1 MSGSEDGGAPDEIR
15 RLDQSTIER
24 IAAGEV
30 VERPASVVKE
40 LVENSLDADAS
51 RVRIAVER
59 GGKDGI
65 RVTDDGTGMS
75 EAAVETAVEK
85 HTTSKIGDIEDLE
98 AGVGSLGFRGEALA
112 AIGAVS
118 RLTIRTK
125 ARGASRGT
133 ELTMVGG
140 EVESVEPA
148 GCPEGTT
155 VEVTDLF
162 YNVPA
167 RRKYLEQDG
176 TEFSHVSRV
185 ATGYA
190 LSNPD
195 LSLALSHN
203 DREVFST
210 TGQGSLESTILSVYG
225 REVAEAMIPLDG
237 ESAEGPLASVDGVVS
252 HPETTRASPAHC
264 SVFVNGRYVRAG
276 IVRDAIVAAYGGQL
290 AADRYPFAIVF
301 LSLPPEAVDVNVH
314 PRKHEVRFAEEEAIR
329 EQVETTV
336 ENALLD
342 AGLVRSGAPRGR
354 SAPEQTSIETERAT
368 ADATAERPS
377 TPATDEGT
385 DGANSNGTKPTE
397 PGAGSTMTDQTGE
410 TTADPPETGT
420 ASTGADTMAG
430 ERRAGSADLPEP
442 STDDAESGTV
452 EQERKFTETPAQAT
466 LDGETVIDEP
476 AFERLPRL
484 RVLGQLHDTYLVCES
499 PDGLV
504 LVDQHAAHERVNYER
519 LRERFAGD
527 VGRQELAAPVEI
539 ELTAAESALFEE
551 FTEALSELGFR
562 ATRSGQGRV
571 EVAAVPAVLSGAAD
585 PDLLRDVL
593 SAFVGERDPGNTVE
607 KVGEALLADLACY
620 PSITA
625 NTSLSAGT
633 VTDLLRALDACEN
646 PYACPHGRPVVIEL
660 SESAL
665 DERFERD
672 YPGHAG
678 RRANHDP

>member
-1 MSGSEDGGAPDEIR
+1 MMSHSGEIR

-40 LVENSLDADAS
+40 LVENSIDADAS

-65 RVTDDGTGMS
+65 RVTDDGAGMS
-75 EAAVETAVEK
+75 ESAVETAVEK
-85 HTTSKIGDIEDLE
+85 HTTSKIGDIDDLE
-98 AGVGSLGFRGEALA
+98 AGVDSLGFRGEALA

-125 ARGASRGT
+125 ARGAGRGT

-140 EVESVEPA
+140 DIESVQPA

-155 VEVTDLF
+155 VEVSDLF
-162 YNVPA
+162 HNVPA
-167 RRKYLEQDG
+167 RRKYLKQDA
-176 TEFSHVSRV
+176 TEFSHVNRV

-210 TGQGSLESTILSVYG
+210 TGQGSLESTVLAVYG

-237 ESAEGPLASVDGVVS
+237 ESADGPLESIDGVVS
-252 HPETTRASPAHC
+252 HPETTRASSEQC
-264 SVFVNGRYVRAG
+264 TVFVNGRYVRASA
-276 IVRDAIVAAYGGQL
+276 VRDAIVDAYGGQL
-290 AADRYPFAIVF
+290 ASDRYPFAVVF
-301 LSLPPEAVDVNVH
+301 LSLPAATVDVNVH
-314 PRKHEVRFAEEEAIR
+314 PRKQEVRFAEEEKIR
-329 EQVETTV
+329 EQVKATV
-336 ENALLD
+336 ESALLES
-342 AGLVRSGAPRGR
+342 GLVRSGAPRGQ
-354 SAPEQTSIETERAT
+354 SAPEQTAIEPES
-368 ADATAERPS
+368 S
-377 TPATDEGT
+377 TPDDESDAVGRSATTDGTT
-385 DGANSNGTKPTE
+385 DGAQTDA
-397 PGAGSTMTDQTGE
+397 GATTE
-410 TTADPPETGT
+410 TTAPTPPPEPIEETPAAGR
-420 ASTGADTMAG
+420 APADDATPD
-430 ERRAGSADLPEP
+430 EQRAGSAKSPTP
-442 STDDAESGTV
+442 SMDDAESGGV
-452 EQERKFTETPAQAT
+452 ERERKFTETPAQAT
-466 LDGETVIDEP
+466 LDGETAIDEP

-484 RVLGQLHDTYLVCES
+484 RVLGQLHDTYFVCES

-519 LRERFAGD
+519 LRERFAGETG
-527 VGRQELAAPVEI
+527 VQELADPVEV
-539 ELTAAESALFEE
+539 ELTAAESALFDA
-551 FTEALSELGFR
+551 FTEALSALGFR
-562 ATRSGQGRV
+562 ASRSEQGQV
-571 EVAAVPAVLSGAAD
+571 EVTAVPAVLSGAAD
-585 PDLLRDVL
+585 PELLRDVL
-593 SAFVGERDPGNTVE
+593 SAFVGERDPGDTIAQVTD
-607 KVGEALLADLACY
+607 ALLADLACY

-633 VTDLLRALDACEN
+633 VTDLLGALDACEN

-678 RRANHDP
+678 RRASHDP

>member
-1 MSGSEDGGAPDEIR
+1 MTSDSGEIR

-40 LVENSLDADAS
+40 LIENSLDAGAS
-51 RVRIAVER
+51 RVRVAVER

-75 EAAVETAVEK
+75 ESAVERAVEK
-85 HTTSKIGDIEDLE
+85 HTTSKIGDIGDLE
-98 AGVGSLGFRGEALA
+98 AGVSSLGFRGEALA

-140 EVESVEPA
+140 EVESVQPA

-155 VEVTDLF
+155 VEVSDLF

-167 RRKYLEQDG
+167 RRKYLKQDA
-176 TEFSHVSRV
+176 TEFAHVNRV

-195 LSLALSHN
+195 RSLALSHD

-210 TGQGSLESTILSVYG
+210 TGQGNLESTVLSVYG

-237 ESAEGPLASVDGVVS
+237 ESADGPLESIDGVVS
-252 HPETTRASPAHC
+252 HPETTRASSEQC
-264 SVFVNGRYVRAG
+264 TVFVNGRYVRASA
-276 IVRDAIVAAYGGQL
+276 VRDAIVDAYGDQL
-290 AADRYPFAIVF
+290 APDRYPFAVVF
-301 LSLPPEAVDVNVH
+301 LSLPAEMVDVNVH
-314 PRKHEVRFAEEEAIR
+314 PRKQEVRFAEEEKLR
-329 EQVETTV
+329 EQVEATV
-336 ENALLD
+336 ESALLN

-354 SAPEQTSIETERAT
+354 SAPEQTAIEPESAADDESDGVSRSAT
-368 ADATAERPS
+368 TDAQ
-377 TPATDEGT
+377 TDETRTSATPTTNPESATEPVERTPTAGRAPVDDEMPDEQRAESAKPPALSM
-385 DGANSNGTKPTE
+385 DGAENEG
-397 PGAGSTMTDQTGE
+397 
-410 TTADPPETGT
+410 
-420 ASTGADTMAG
+420 
-430 ERRAGSADLPEP
+430 
-442 STDDAESGTV
+442 V
-452 EQERKFTETPAQAT
+452 EHGRKFTETPAQAT
-466 LDGETVIDEP
+466 LDGEAVIEEP
-476 AFERLPRL
+476 DFERLPRL
-484 RVLGQLHDTYLVCES
+484 RVLGQLHDTYFVCES

-519 LRERFAGD
+519 LRERFAG
-527 VGRQELAAPVEI
+527 GTGIQELADPVEV

-551 FTEALSELGFR
+551 FTEALSTLGFR
-562 ATRSGQGRV
+562 ASRSGQGRI
-571 EVAAVPAVLSGAAD
+571 EVRAVPAVLSGATD
-585 PDLLRDVL
+585 PELLRDVL
-593 SAFVGERDPGNTVE
+593 SAFVGERDPGDTVAQ
-607 KVGEALLADLACY
+607 VTDAVLADLACY

-625 NTSLSAGT
+625 NTSLSEGT

-678 RRANHDP
+678 RRASHDP

>member
-1 MSGSEDGGAPDEIR
+1 MSDSGEIR
-15 RLDQSTIER
+15 RLGQSTIER

-51 RVRIAVER
+51 RVRVAVER

-65 RVTDDGTGMS
+65 RVTDDGEGMS
-75 EAAVETAVEK
+75 ESAVETAVEK
-85 HTTSKIGDIEDLE
+85 HTTSKIGDIADLE
-98 AGVGSLGFRGEALA
+98 AGVSSLGFRGEALA

-125 ARGASRGT
+125 ARGTSRGT

-140 EVESVEPA
+140 EVESVTPA

-162 YNVPA
+162 HNVPA
-167 RRKYLEQDG
+167 RRKYLKQDA
-176 TEFSHVSRV
+176 TEFAHVNRV

-195 LSLALSHN
+195 RSLALSHN

-210 TGQGSLESTILSVYG
+210 TGQGSLESTILAVYG

-237 ESAEGPLASVDGVVS
+237 KSAEGPLDSIDGVVS
-252 HPETTRASPAHC
+252 HPETTRASSEQC
-264 SVFVNGRYVRAG
+264 TVFVNGRYVRASA
-276 IVRDAIVAAYGGQL
+276 VRDAIVAAYGDQL
-290 AADRYPFAIVF
+290 APDRYPFAVVF
-301 LSLPPEAVDVNVH
+301 LSLPPGTVDVNVH
-314 PRKHEVRFAEEEAIR
+314 PRKQEVRFAEEEKLR
-329 EQVETTV
+329 KQVEATV
-336 ENALLD
+336 ESALLN

-354 SAPEQTSIETERAT
+354 SAPEQTAIEPESAADDER
-368 ADATAERPS
+368 DAVSRPP
-377 TPATDEGT
+377 TTDAQTDET
-385 DGANSNGTKPTE
+385 RTSATPTTNHESATE
-397 PGAGSTMTDQTGE
+397 PVERTPTAGRAPVDDEMPDEQ
-410 TTADPPETGT
+410 
-420 ASTGADTMAG
+420 
-430 ERRAGSADLPEP
+430 RAGSAKPPTP
-442 STDDAESGTV
+442 SMDDAENEGV
-452 EQERKFTETPAQAT
+452 EHGRKFTEMPEQTT
-466 LDGETVIDEP
+466 LDGETVINEP

-484 RVLGQLHDTYLVCES
+484 RVLGQLHDTYFVCES

-504 LVDQHAAHERVNYER
+504 LIDQHAAHERVNYER
-519 LRERFAGD
+519 LRERFASETG
-527 VGRQELAAPVEI
+527 VQELAEPVEI
-539 ELTAAESALFEE
+539 ELTAAESALFED
-551 FTEALSELGFR
+551 FTDALSQLGFR
-562 ATRSGQGRV
+562 ASRSEQRQV
-571 EVAAVPAVLSGAAD
+571 EVTAVPAVLSGTAH
-585 PDLLRDVL
+585 PELLRDVL
-593 SAFVGERDPGNTVE
+593 SAFVGERDPGDTIEQVTD
-607 KVGEALLADLACY
+607 ALLADLACY

-625 NTSLSAGT
+625 NTSLSEGT
-633 VTDLLRALDACEN
+633 VTDLFRALDACEN

-678 RRANHDP
+678 RRASHDP